1 MCIRDRLSQ
10 AVCWGAVEQA
20 AHSHQT
26 VEALLFHGW
35 MIYGA
40 VGCKNRCSFFAGRAQ
55 EMCIRDRYKG
65 AMPEHLLQSK
75 NIPLIEEYQK
85 AAQGEIRYITVSPE
99 VDGMVED
106 LSLIHI
112 CSSFCRG

>member
-1 MCIRDRLSQ
+1 MNPQVKLHYLNLQKQLTASVKPAMILQKEYGNRGADTISTCLEAAKPGKSRERRSRRNVLLSQ

-40 VGCKNRCSFFAGRAQ
+40 VGCKNRCSFFAGRA
-55 EMCIRDRYKG
+55 
-65 AMPEHLLQSK
+65 
-75 NIPLIEEYQK
+75 
-85 AAQGEIRYITVSPE
+85 
-99 VDGMVED
+99 
-106 LSLIHI
+106 
-112 CSSFCRG
+112 